1 MTESE
6 KLPVHACILDCTRDL
21 RYFRS
26 TGINRRHPPSSG
38 EGNESTISGRNY
50 YLEGALYYL
59 SATLSYRCLY
69 LGFVQCNIVN
79 LHFRDF
85 PFKIST
91 IVNSNP
97 HSNFVSV
104 GCDRITYAFVT

>member
-6 KLPVHACILDCTRDL
+6 KLPVHACSLDCIRDL
-21 RYFRS
+21 RYFPS
-26 TGINRRHPPSSG
+26 TGNNRRHPPSSR
-38 EGNESTISGRNY
+38 EGIESTISGRDY
-50 YLEGALYYL
+50 YLESALYYL

-69 LGFVQCNIVN
+69 LGFVECNIVN

-85 PFKIST
+85 PFEIST

-97 HSNFVSV
+97 HSNFFGL
-104 GCDRITYAFVT
+104 GCDRITYALVT

>member
-6 KLPVHACILDCTRDL
+6 RLPVHACSLDCTRDL

-26 TGINRRHPPSSG
+26 MGNNRRHPPSNR
-38 EGNESTISGRNY
+38 EGNESTISGRNC
-50 YLEGALYYL
+50 YLENALYYL
-59 SATLSYRCLY
+59 LATLSYRCLY
-69 LGFVQCNIVN
+69 LGFVQCNIIN

-85 PFKIST
+85 PFEIST

-97 HSNFVSV
+97 HSNFVDV
-104 GCDRITYAFVT
+104 VCDRITYAFVT